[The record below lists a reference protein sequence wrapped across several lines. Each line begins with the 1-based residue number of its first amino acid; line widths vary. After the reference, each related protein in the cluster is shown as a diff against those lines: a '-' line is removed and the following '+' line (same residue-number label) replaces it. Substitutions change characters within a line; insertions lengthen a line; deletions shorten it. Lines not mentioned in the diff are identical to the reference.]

1 MFVCVSVNVHVV
13 IDALLF
19 ILCSMCVCVCVVAV
33 KSGACVKKRKHYTER
48 IKQFIL
54 TLHYVFY

>member
-19 ILCSMCVCVCVVAV
+19 ILCRMCVCVCVVAV
-33 KSGACVKKRKHYTER
+33 QSGACVKKHYTER
-48 IKQFIL
+48 IIQFIL
-54 TLHYVFY
+54 KLRFLY

>member
-19 ILCSMCVCVCVVAV
+19 ILCRMCVCVVAV
-33 KSGACVKKRKHYTER
+33 QSGACVKKHYTER
-48 IKQFIL
+48 IIQFIL
-54 TLHYVFY
+54 KLRFLY